1 MHHPDTFVP
10 SSVGVLHVQCWVWG
24 PREAGSAAAHACTE
38 MKLGG
43 IEVVVT
49 AVVAQVRCVGEGEK
63 GRECRT
69 GRARTGGLA
78 SSAVGCAVRV
88 FAPAGRS
95 GALRVDCCSMCWCR
109 GIATGML
116 HIGTWGG
123 TAFCQGREGW
133 AWSNDT
139 QGCTI

>member
-10 SSVGVLHVQCWVWG
+10 SSVGVPHIQCWVWG
-24 PREAGSAAAHACTE
+24 RRAAGGTAAHACTE

-49 AVVAQVRCVGEGEK
+49 ALVAQVRCVGEGEK
-63 GRECRT
+63 GRERST

-78 SSAVGCAVRV
+78 SSAAGHAVRV

-95 GALRVDCCSMCWCR
+95 GALHVDCYSMRWCG
-109 GIATGML
+109 GI
-116 HIGTWGG
+116 
-123 TAFCQGREGW
+123 
-133 AWSNDT
+133 
-139 QGCTI
+139 